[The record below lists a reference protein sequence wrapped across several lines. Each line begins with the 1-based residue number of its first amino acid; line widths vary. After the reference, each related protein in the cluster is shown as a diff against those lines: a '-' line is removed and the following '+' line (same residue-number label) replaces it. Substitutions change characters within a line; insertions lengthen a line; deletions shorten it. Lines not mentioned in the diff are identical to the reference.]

1 MNKSC
6 EIITQHRAVASYFWM
21 EGERRGGGAEKTS
34 TREKE
39 RDGHTEGG
47 GAETTVIQQSDRLR
61 VG

>member
-1 MNKSC
+1 
-6 EIITQHRAVASYFWM
+6 M